1 MQKYLQVT
9 DHMNVVISAVHQMDY
24 DSQGSECIGNFE
36 CQRQVVD
43 SEKAFQ
49 VGMDLS
55 SILVVIDNII
65 VVVVKVAVSSF
76 QPRQ

>member
-1 MQKYLQVT
+1 
-9 DHMNVVISAVHQMDY
+9 
-24 DSQGSECIGNFE
+24 
-36 CQRQVVD
+36 
-43 SEKAFQ
+43 
-49 VGMDLS
+49 MDLS